1 MAPDADETLFLG
13 IVAPGYGSTY
23 ISVALKR
30 SFRLKYL
37 LRGEVIGCC
46 SNL

>member
-1 MAPDADETLFLG
+1 MAPDVAETMFLG

-23 ISVALKR
+23 ISIALKW
-30 SFRLKYL
+30 SFRLKYH
-37 LRGEVIGCC
+37 LRGKVIGCC